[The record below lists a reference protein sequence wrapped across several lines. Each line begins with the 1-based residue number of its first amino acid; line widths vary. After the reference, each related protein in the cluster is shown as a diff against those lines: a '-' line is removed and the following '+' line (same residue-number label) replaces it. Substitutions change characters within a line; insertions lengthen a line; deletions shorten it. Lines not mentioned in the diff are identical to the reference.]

1 MLVTAAEWLRGGLY
15 ALVGGHPATFWAAA
29 GPLIDLAHTLLL
41 EPLRWVLLATAFH
54 QCLARFAAR
63 EGVDGEPASA
73 EHSVRGTA

>member
-1 MLVTAAEWLRGGLY
+1 MSQR
-15 ALVGGHPATFWAAA
+15 TFWAAA

-73 EHSVRGTA
+73 EHSVRGTAWTGGAGWWAWCAAC